1 MTAIRALPMILAI
14 AAVLVLAG
22 PAAGQQ
28 PPSPP
33 AAGQPAAGGI
43 DKAQSLIRER
53 RFVEALSVLQP
64 LAKRRPI
71 PANVLFLIG
80 FAAIEASQQ
89 PGVSDKTRDT
99 LLDAAIAAL
108 RRMLV
113 KEPGLVRVRLEL
125 ARALFLKE
133 EDRLATRHFEQV
145 LAGQPPTAV
154 ALNVNLRTPEQ

>member
-1 MTAIRALPMILAI
+1 MILAI
-14 AAVLVLAG
+14 AGVLVLAG

-33 AAGQPAAGGI
+33 AVGQPAAGGI

-80 FAAIEASQQ
+80 FAAIEAS
-89 PGVSDKTRDT
+89 P
-99 LLDAAIAAL
+99 
-108 RRMLV
+108 
-113 KEPGLVRVRLEL
+113 
-125 ARALFLKE
+125 
-133 EDRLATRHFEQV
+133 AT
-145 LAGQPPTAV
+145 GCI
-154 ALNVNLRTPEQ
+154 

>member
-1 MTAIRALPMILAI
+1 MILAI
-14 AAVLVLAG
+14 AGVLVLAG

-80 FAAIEASQQ
+80 FAAIEAS
-89 PGVSDKTRDT
+89 P
-99 LLDAAIAAL
+99 
-108 RRMLV
+108 
-113 KEPGLVRVRLEL
+113 
-125 ARALFLKE
+125 
-133 EDRLATRHFEQV
+133 AT
-145 LAGQPPTAV
+145 GCI
-154 ALNVNLRTPEQ
+154 